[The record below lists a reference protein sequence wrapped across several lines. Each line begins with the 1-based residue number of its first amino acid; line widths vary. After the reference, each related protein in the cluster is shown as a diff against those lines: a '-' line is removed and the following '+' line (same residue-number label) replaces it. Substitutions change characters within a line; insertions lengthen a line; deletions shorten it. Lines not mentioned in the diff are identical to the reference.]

1 MLNHQDHSC
10 YSKNTTGVLLD
21 LLCEDADLWV
31 EGQSLGVIGV
41 DDRRVRLKDDALARR
56 LQSSS
61 THGHKQVHNLEEYAS
76 VISLTPSI

>member
-1 MLNHQDHSC
+1 MDMS
-10 YSKNTTGVLLD
+10 
-21 LLCEDADLWV
+21 LLCGDADLWV

-61 THGHKQVHNLEEYAS
+61 THGHKQIHNLNE
-76 VISLTPSI
+76 